1 MNIYNH
7 YLKEIEIRKIQG
19 LKPKPIDDA
28 ELLRDI
34 IISIKDLDNANREK
48 SINFFIF
55 NVLPGTTSAAGVK
68 ASFLKQII
76 LGEFSLGEITPSL
89 AFKLLSHM
97 KGGPSVEVLIDLTL
111 GKSLALAKQAAKVLK
126 TQFFLYDA
134 DTERLKKAYSN
145 GNVIAKDILKSYSQ
159 AEFFTKLPDVA

>member
-111 GKSLALAKQAAKVLK
+111 DLS
-126 TQFFLYDA
+126 D
-134 DTERLKKAYSN
+134 
-145 GNVIAKDILKSYSQ
+145 
-159 AEFFTKLPDVA
+159 